1 MKRKITLKSRLVLE
15 VSWLVPILQEV
26 GSDREL
32 SHNSVAL
39 SADVLVVVDQLP
51 KSVGVRLESCVL
63 SNGEYWLMV
72 KGSKQ
77 NAQNLCCFLCCV
89 N

>member
-1 MKRKITLKSRLVLE
+1 MKQNITLKSRLVLE

-26 GSDREL
+26 GSGREL

-51 KSVGVRLESCVL
+51 KSVGVKQESYGL
-63 SNGEYWLMV
+63 LNGEYLLMV